1 MSNPA
6 RPGGAPYARAL
17 RGDPALPGGTRF
29 PGVRCDHRERRRN
42 SSDELPVYDPR
53 MNDTPTIRVQ
63 RLPHAAGLELPS
75 YASAGAA
82 GADLRAAVES
92 DVVLAPGERAAV
104 PTGLILEIPPGWE
117 GQVRPRS
124 GLAIRH
130 GLTVVNAPGTIDS
143 DYRGEVKI
151 LLVNLGGEAVTIRR
165 GDRVAQLVLAPV
177 VQVGFVEAES
187 LQTTD
192 RGAGGFGSTGQ

>member
-1 MSNPA
+1 MIP
-6 RPGGAPYARAL
+6 PMT
-17 RGDPALPGGTRF
+17 DP
-29 PGVRCDHRERRRN
+29 
-42 SSDELPVYDPR
+42 
-53 MNDTPTIRVQ
+53 PTIRIQ
-63 RLPHAAGLELPS
+63 RLAHSEGLELPS

-82 GADLRAAVES
+82 GADLRAAVDES
-92 DVVLAPGERAAV
+92 LIVAPGERAAV

-151 LLVNLGGEAVTIRR
+151 LLVNLGCEAVTIRR

-187 LQTTD
+187 LQATD